1 MYISIILFFIV
12 FLLSFKFYEA
22 PLLTKSQNSSE
33 EKNTIENQTSTGK
46 NICTS
51 AIFLVILSNAM
62 FYTIISL
69 GQSNSKL
76 FMQYD
81 FQKILSTEM
90 VTYYITIIVLLSRIA
105 RIIGNII
112 FGKVYPKLKDK
123 TSIVLS
129 ILESASFALLIIG
142 HTIENIFIMKVLMM
156 SLGFFMILAIRDSFQ
171 VYIEDVA
178 LQITRPEEQ
187 QKIMIY
193 IEVYR
198 KVGQLILS
206 IAFTLILLKYELIV
220 IEFILIILSIAEIII
235 SKKLYTKLKSIKE

>member
-1 MYISIILFFIV
+1 
-12 FLLSFKFYEA
+12 
-22 PLLTKSQNSSE
+22 
-33 EKNTIENQTSTGK
+33 
-46 NICTS
+46 
-51 AIFLVILSNAM
+51 M
-62 FYTIISL
+62 FYTIINQ

-81 FQKILSTEM
+81 FYKVLSTEM

-112 FGKVYPKLKDK
+112 FGKLYPKLKDK

-129 ILESASFALLIIG
+129 ILECVSFALLIIG
-142 HTIENIFIMKVLMM
+142 HTIENIFMIKVVIM
-156 SLGFFMILAIRDSFQ
+156 SLGFFTILAIRDSFQ
-171 VYIEDVA
+171 IYIEDVA
-178 LQITRPEEQ
+178 LKITKPEEQ
-187 QKIMIY
+187 QKIMID

-220 IEFILIILSIAEIII
+220 IEFVLIILSIAEIII
-235 SKKLYTKLKSIKE
+235 SKKLYTKLKNIKE